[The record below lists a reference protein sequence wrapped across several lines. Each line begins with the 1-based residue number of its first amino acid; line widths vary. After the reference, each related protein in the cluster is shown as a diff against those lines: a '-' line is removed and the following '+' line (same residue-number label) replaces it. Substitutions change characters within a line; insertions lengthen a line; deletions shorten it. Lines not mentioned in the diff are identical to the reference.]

1 MRLLFEM
8 DRRDHGACTHT
19 FARHSARS
27 VIIAGGRIAMVRSLA
42 YDYCKFPGGGIEK
55 GESPVEAMIRE
66 TREEA
71 GLIVLPESVREY
83 GCVHRVQRSRS
94 DATERFVQDNFY
106 YLCAARD
113 EPVAQRLDAYEARE
127 RYTLEYLDPETAI
140 RKNRSVG
147 PTPYDPWMF
156 EREARVLE
164 MLMKEGY
171 FA

>member
-8 DRRDHGACTHT
+8 DRRDYAACTHT
-19 FARHSARS
+19 FTRHSARS
-27 VIIAGGRIAMVRSLA
+27 IIIVGGRVAMVRSLE

-71 GLIVLPESVREY
+71 GLVVLPETIREY
-83 GCVHRVQRSRS
+83 GCVHRVQRSQS
-94 DATERFVQDNFY
+94 DAAERFVQDNFY

-113 EPVAQRLDAYEARE
+113 VPVAQRLDEYEARE
-127 RYTLEYLDPETAI
+127 RYTLEYIDPETAI
-140 RKNRSVG
+140 RKNRGVG